1 MQGIIGGFANGDP
14 SAIQSR
20 RAGDP
25 MAPLLALSPDIV
37 LEPSALD
44 TLVSGRL
51 SSAYDHSGNGRVGAQ
66 ATAGNRPL
74 EVTGAGP
81 GGTDAW
87 RFAPGRPD
95 FLEIA
100 NDPGLEGLAWTWF
113 LVIHQTIA
121 SQSVFSK
128 AVVNLARPTDAYTDG
143 TGRLAVAADGGVS
156 ATTATHGAWYAI
168 GARRDPAGTGLAN
181 IYVNGVAETSH
192 PCSAQTNTG
201 TPPIRIGR
209 RVDGNFPMDG
219 DLAHVCAWNRALTG
233 PEIATVHA
241 YFAARFGL

>member
-1 MQGIIGGFANGDP
+1 MQGLIGGFANGDP
-14 SAIQSR
+14 SAIQR
-20 RAGDP
+20 RSAGDP

-51 SSAYDHSGNGRVGAQ
+51 SSAHDHSGNGRVGAQ

-74 EVTGAGP
+74 LVAGAGP

-128 AVVNLARPTDAYTDG
+128 AVANLPRPTDAYTDG
-143 TGRLAVAADGGVS
+143 TGRVMQYADITAA
-156 ATTATHGAWYAI
+156 TATHGAWHAVGVRRSTSANASALYIDGSVDATAFC
-168 GARRDPAGTGLAN
+168 GATINA
-181 IYVNGVAETSH
+181 
-192 PCSAQTNTG
+192 G
-201 TPPIRIGR
+201 TPPIRIGLR
-209 RVDGNFPMDG
+209 ADGYGPMDG
-219 DLAHVCAWNRALTG
+219 DLAHVCAWNRALTD